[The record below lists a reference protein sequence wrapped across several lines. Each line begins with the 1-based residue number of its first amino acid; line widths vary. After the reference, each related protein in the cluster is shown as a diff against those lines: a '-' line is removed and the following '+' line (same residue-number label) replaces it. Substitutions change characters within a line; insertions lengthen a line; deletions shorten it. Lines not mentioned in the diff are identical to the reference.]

1 MANETCTLVISS
13 DYADRQE
20 TVFLSSTVQDVLD
33 LVNQAT
39 GETYDEL
46 YVDNETQPRDN
57 TDEIRTLASANE
69 TVHVRVA
76 SSAGAVCT
84 LVISSDYADRQETV
98 FLSSTVQDVLNLM
111 NQATGETY
119 DELYVDNETE
129 PRDNTD
135 EIRTLASA
143 NETVNVRV
151 A

>member
-1 MANETCTLVISS
+1 MANET
-13 DYADRQE
+13 
-20 TVFLSSTVQDVLD
+20 
-33 LVNQAT
+33 
-39 GETYDEL
+39 
-46 YVDNETQPRDN
+46 
-57 TDEIRTLASANE
+57 
-69 TVHVRVA
+69 
-76 SSAGAVCT
+76 CT